1 MEIVTL
7 WNAGAIAKWAIAE
20 RYNRS
25 VGWLDK
31 RLEEAR
37 SIGLEVKV
45 RQVRSGPG
53 LIYSE
58 DILAQ
63 ITEGL
68 RARQSHP
75 AIAAQI
81 GKNASFV
88 SRAAYILRSRGVD
101 LAPPSAP
108 DPTSAVLP
116 RERIFSHKV
125 MVKYRGDVAISLPYL
140 RCLDPE
146 APRA

>member
-1 MEIVTL
+1 MPKRVASSPVFLMEIVTL

-88 SRAAYILRSRGVD
+88 SRAAYILRSRGGRSRPRR
-101 LAPPSAP
+101 LRPILRLPFCHASASSV
-108 DPTSAVLP
+108 TRSW
-116 RERIFSHKV
+116 
-125 MVKYRGDVAISLPYL
+125 
-140 RCLDPE
+140 
-146 APRA
+146 